1 MGLHLGFFASTL
13 KLTLNMST
21 FLGNFSCKFSF
32 QFQYRPFSIAW
43 MKKNSALCCMKN
55 RAYGS
60 VPVRYIPKKSYKV
73 EDSKSLKSSEEEEIQ
88 DCVRIRASDGGRSYR
103 TTFAWDEKNKIQDK
117 RPMNNLIFDA
127 ESESEDAVD
136 CDVRVVDFEFMQEPE
151 DVVKEFRIYQEKDY
165 PELDVS
171 QVNKSKQDAEK
182 LAIELLATRAYTA
195 VELKKK
201 LHGKRVACDI
211 TEAVINDFQSRGLIN
226 DALYAETFSRS
237 RWSSSSWGPR
247 RIKQALFKKGVS
259 EADAEKAVKLVFKD
273 DGSGG
278 DQESRHG
285 LSNLAMDHLFV
296 QASKQWLRGH
306 DVPRETRK
314 SRIIRWLQYRGF
326 TWAVVS
332 FILKKLESQYP
343 H

>member
-1 MGLHLGFFASTL
+1 MELLKKPHYLHSHAKIIKLWALLNSLPCQQGLT
-13 KLTLNMST
+13 
-21 FLGNFSCKFSF
+21 
-32 QFQYRPFSIAW
+32 
-43 MKKNSALCCMKN
+43 
-55 RAYGS
+55 
-60 VPVRYIPKKSYKV
+60 
-73 EDSKSLKSSEEEEIQ
+73 KSLKSSSFSYMFSNLNGVLPLPTLAQ
-88 DCVRIRASDGGRSYR
+88 SRRTRGRSPTLVSEEWFGLQWGAMPLTPSLLLKEPKTLCFFLVSTEFAF
-103 TTFAWDEKNKIQDK
+103 TTNT
-117 RPMNNLIFDA
+117 IFD
-127 ESESEDAVD
+127 
-136 CDVRVVDFEFMQEPE
+136 
-151 DVVKEFRIYQEKDY
+151 
-165 PELDVS
+165 
-171 QVNKSKQDAEK
+171 
-182 LAIELLATRAYTA
+182 LA
-195 VELKKK
+195 
-201 LHGKRVACDI
+201 
-211 TEAVINDFQSRGLIN
+211 RGLIN

>member
-1 MGLHLGFFASTL
+1 
-13 KLTLNMST
+13 MST

-32 QFQYRPFSIAW
+32 QFQYRPFSLPG
-43 MKKNSALCCMKN
+43 KKISSTLCLAPDKIYGVSHNKYLIFSPAFRMTKNNALCCMKN

-73 EDSKSLKSSEEEEIQ
+73 EDSKSLKSSEDEEIQ

-117 RPMNNLIFDA
+117 KPMNNLIFDA
-127 ESESEDAVD
+127 ESESEEAID

-211 TEAVINDFQSRGLIN
+211 TEAVINDFQSRFMST
-226 DALYAETFSRS
+226 TFWRLVNRDGEDRVVWMNKRMKNFQSKPSYLCGIGKNRDFLS
-237 RWSSSSWGPR
+237 ESS
-247 RIKQALFKKGVS
+247 LEF
-259 EADAEKAVKLVFKD
+259 L
-273 DGSGG
+273 
-278 DQESRHG
+278 
-285 LSNLAMDHLFV
+285 
-296 QASKQWLRGH
+296 
-306 DVPRETRK
+306 
-314 SRIIRWLQYRGF
+314 GF
-326 TWAVVS
+326 IENE
-332 FILKKLESQYP
+332 ILHLESSLGKDFDLGSVKEERWDLGSIYAKVKKN
-343 H
+343 